1 MSRKRNL
8 IWEYFRIDPKDD
20 KKALCVTCGE
30 SISRGGTT
38 AKNFN
43 TSNLRYHLQR
53 VHIAKFEE
61 LELKQ
66 QEEADKKAE
75 EYEVK
80 QRKTD
85 ARQLTLAEV
94 KERKDLWNYGHPQHK
109 KVTGWIAEMIA
120 IDSQPFSIVEDT
132 GFLRLLSNICPLYA
146 LPSRK
151 YFAEKVIPEMFST
164 IKAQLMKDI
173 HPDGDS
179 FPISFTTD
187 IWTRDAG
194 GDSFI
199 SWTAHYIDPINFT
212 REERVLQVC
221 PFAGSHTA
229 VAISEMITKLLD
241 SWKVPK
247 TRVHTVVRDNA
258 ANMVAGIEQCGLP
271 SIGCAIHTLQLVIKD
286 FILAQRSVSD
296 MLARCRK
303 IVGHYKYSHLAV
315 ERLQDIQ
322 RQLSLP
328 NHKLMQDEPTRWD
341 STYYML
347 ERLVEQ
353 RRAISLYD
361 TDFELPDRL
370 NSNEWQLAEKIVK
383 LLEPMQ
389 RITKEFSAKG
399 AIVSQV
405 IPFLEI
411 LKMELDSNQSSE
423 PETTDKLR
431 GILTT
436 KDEMLSSLD
445 SRFDQIN
452 SNDTYLLATLLDPR
466 FKVNFFDTATTQSA
480 IDRLIQ
486 ACESDSE
493 APPIEQGNQQDI
505 EDKPTQPDD
514 DDDQGDKIKTS
525 GPCTLQLG
533 YSESD
538 YIQSTSVSTE
548 LTSSTKKKGF
558 SVYDSYKKAIKKL
571 SKSPGLTPTVNFR
584 DRMSAMISEYIHE
597 PVIDN
602 PKSKLFKNPLEYW
615 KNNKQRYV
623 ILAALARKYLS
634 APPSSVASESLF
646 SDAGIIDSNR
656 RRCLLAERLEM
667 LTFLKHNLKLT
678 QPVKE

>member
-1 MSRKRNL
+1 
-8 IWEYFRIDPKDD
+8 
-20 KKALCVTCGE
+20 
-30 SISRGGTT
+30 
-38 AKNFN
+38 
-43 TSNLRYHLQR
+43 
-53 VHIAKFEE
+53 
-61 LELKQ
+61 
-66 QEEADKKAE
+66 
-75 EYEVK
+75 
-80 QRKTD
+80 
-85 ARQLTLAEV
+85 
-94 KERKDLWNYGHPQHK
+94 
-109 KVTGWIAEMIA
+109 
-120 IDSQPFSIVEDT
+120 
-132 GFLRLLSNICPLYA
+132 
-146 LPSRK
+146 
-151 YFAEKVIPEMFST
+151 MFYT

-173 HPDGDS
+173 HPDGDTSS
-179 FPISFTTD
+179 FPLSFTTD

-199 SWTAHYIDPINFT
+199 SWTAHYINPISFT
-212 REERVLQVC
+212 REESVLHVC

-229 VAISEMITKLLD
+229 IAISEMITKLLA

-286 FILAQRSVSD
+286 CILAQRSVSD

-303 IVGHYKYSHLAV
+303 IVGHYKHSHLAV
-315 ERLQDIQ
+315 ERLQAIQ

-328 NHKLMQDEPTRWD
+328 DHKLIQDEPTRWD

-370 NSNEWQLAEKIVK
+370 HSNEWHLAERVVA

-399 AIVSQV
+399 AMVSQV
-405 IPFLEI
+405 IPFLKI
-411 LKMELDSNQSSE
+411 LKMELDSSE
-423 PETTDKLR
+423 PETTDKFR

-436 KDEMLSSLD
+436 KEEMVSSLD
-445 SRFDQIN
+445 SRFDQVY

-466 FKVNFFDTATTQSA
+466 FKVKFFDTVTTQSA

-486 ACESDSE
+486 QACESHSDILSM
-493 APPIEQGNQQDI
+493 EQGHQQDEPI
-505 EDKPTQPDD
+505 QPDD
-514 DDDQGDKIKTS
+514 DDQGNTSETIGPCNSQLDYSEPDSTS
-525 GPCTLQLG
+525 G
-533 YSESD
+533 
-538 YIQSTSVSTE
+538 TSME
-548 LTSSTKKKGF
+548 PTSNTKKKGF

-571 SKSPGLTPTVNFR
+571 TNPPGLTPTVNFR

-597 PVIDN
+597 PVIDS
-602 PKSKLFKNPLEYW
+602 PKSKLFGNPLEYW
-615 KNNKQRYV
+615 KTNQQRYV

-656 RRCLLAERLEM
+656 R
-667 LTFLKHNLKLT
+667 
-678 QPVKE
+678 

>member
-1 MSRKRNL
+1 
-8 IWEYFRIDPKDD
+8 
-20 KKALCVTCGE
+20 
-30 SISRGGTT
+30 
-38 AKNFN
+38 
-43 TSNLRYHLQR
+43 
-53 VHIAKFEE
+53 
-61 LELKQ
+61 
-66 QEEADKKAE
+66 
-75 EYEVK
+75 
-80 QRKTD
+80 
-85 ARQLTLAEV
+85 
-94 KERKDLWNYGHPQHK
+94 
-109 KVTGWIAEMIA
+109 
-120 IDSQPFSIVEDT
+120 
-132 GFLRLLSNICPLYA
+132 
-146 LPSRK
+146 
-151 YFAEKVIPEMFST
+151 
-164 IKAQLMKDI
+164 MKDI

-212 REERVLQVC
+212 REEHVLQVC

-286 FILAQRSVSD
+286 CILAQRSVSD

-303 IVGHYKYSHLAV
+303 IVGHYKHSHLAV

-353 RRAISLYD
+353 QRAISLYD

-399 AIVSQV
+399 AMVSRV

-411 LKMELDSNQSSE
+411 LKMELDSNQSSK
-423 PETTDKLR
+423 PETTDKFR

-445 SRFDQIN
+445 SQFDQIY

-466 FKVNFFDTATTQSA
+466 FKVNFFDTATIQSA
-480 IDRLIQ
+480 IDQLIQQ

-493 APPIEQGNQQDI
+493 VPPIEQGNQQDI

-525 GPCTLQLG
+525 GPCTSQLG

-538 YIQSTSVSTE
+538 SIQSTSVSTE
-548 LTSSTKKKGF
+548 LTSSTNKKGF

-584 DRMSAMISEYIHE
+584 DRMSAMISKYIHE

-602 PKSKLFKNPLEYW
+602 PKANYLRTPWSTGKIT
-615 KNNKQRYV
+615 NNIMSY
-623 ILAALARKYLS
+623 
-634 APPSSVASESLF
+634 
-646 SDAGIIDSNR
+646 
-656 RRCLLAERLEM
+656 
-667 LTFLKHNLKLT
+667 
-678 QPVKE
+678 